1 MDASQVLL
9 PNTCIKHHAGNMC
22 TSVKNENMYT
32 HAGACA
38 HAAEV
43 EHNSLQYFLI
53 GIPGDGVR
61 DVCHAAAAVAH
72 PEVPPKI
79 AAIRGGVDPIIC
91 LH

>member
-9 PNTCIKHHAGNMC
+9 SRICIKTREGNMC
-22 TSVKNENMYT
+22 SHAGMHT

-43 EHNSLQYFLI
+43 ERNSLQYFLI